1 MPVVVNK
8 NIYTGLKVVN
18 GAEFTAADI
27 IPDPKHPGYHLAD
40 DVTIHFGP
48 PLGILLQSRDT
59 ASLAVPVLPAEM
71 VLIRPI
77 SHILDP
83 TDPHFKF
90 LSTKCTRRGLP
101 VVPAFVLT
109 DYKSQSKTFA
119 EVLLELRGNRMTNGE
134 PSKCDFTSLY
144 VQLSRCTTLRGI
156 KLLSPIRPQ
165 DFINNRL
172 DQTMVNA
179 MQRLKNLAA
188 ETKRVYEGRSC
199 DA

>member
-1 MPVVVNK
+1 
-8 NIYTGLKVVN
+8 
-18 GAEFTAADI
+18 
-27 IPDPKHPGYHLAD
+27 
-40 DVTIHFGP
+40 
-48 PLGILLQSRDT
+48 
-59 ASLAVPVLPAEM
+59 M

-77 SHILDP
+77 SHTLDP

-156 KLLSPIRPQ
+156 KLLSPVRPQ
-165 DFINNRL
+165 DFISNKL
-172 DQTMVNA
+172 DQTMVDA
-179 MQRLKNLAA
+179 TQRLKTLAA
-188 ETKRVYEGRSC
+188 ETERIYEGQRL
-199 DA
+199 